1 MTVPMKPLLA
11 AILAI
16 SATMAEAAPL
26 TVRVGES
33 WVFAV
38 RNGEP
43 HEPRKVQSDA
53 SPGKGQI
60 KVTVKALL
68 GTSLMAVNNSPVA
81 YTFKAELI
89 RKGKAMS
96 ARTCTLPANAKPVF
110 EQWDGV
116 AEAVRIGR
124 FAAAGTEG
132 RC

>member
-1 MTVPMKPLLA
+1 MKLVLA

-26 TVRVGES
+26 TVRMGES
-33 WVFAV
+33 WIFAV

-43 HEPRKVQSDA
+43 HEPRKVKSDA
-53 SPGKGQI
+53 APGKGQV

-89 RKGKAMS
+89 RKGKALS

-124 FAAAGTEG
+124 FVAAGTEG

>member
-1 MTVPMKPLLA
+1 MKLVLA

-26 TVRVGES
+26 TVRMGES
-33 WVFAV
+33 WIFAV

-43 HEPRKVQSDA
+43 HEPRKVKSDA
-53 SPGKGQI
+53 APGKGQI

-89 RKGKAMS
+89 RKGKVLS

-124 FAAAGTEG
+124 FVAAGTEG

>member
-1 MTVPMKPLLA
+1 MKLVLA

-26 TVRVGES
+26 TVRMGES
-33 WVFAV
+33 WIFAV

-43 HEPRKVQSDA
+43 HEPRKVKSDA
-53 SPGKGQI
+53 APGKGQV

-68 GTSLMAVNNSPVA
+68 GTSLMAVNNSAVA

-89 RKGKAMS
+89 RKGKALS

-124 FAAAGTEG
+124 FVAAGTEG